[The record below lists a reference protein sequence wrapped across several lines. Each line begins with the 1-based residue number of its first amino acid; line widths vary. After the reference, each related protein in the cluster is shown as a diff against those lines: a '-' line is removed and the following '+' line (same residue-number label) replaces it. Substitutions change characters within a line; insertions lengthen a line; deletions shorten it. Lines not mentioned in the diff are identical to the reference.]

1 MKNYLLADAIL
12 KKADAS
18 TCNELRKALQ
28 GYGLSIYG
36 NKETLM
42 RRLKS
47 HHKIIKKSKTQ
58 PKSINK
64 MAEKS
69 DDKILEQ
76 KNVDYKKSFH
86 CINCETDFFNY
97 PEAVVHLGKYFLCN
111 LRNEYSKVI
120 CMYIILFTN
129 IFSYFFRKET

>member
-1 MKNYLLADAIL
+1 MLADAIL
-12 KKADAS
+12 KKADAG

-47 HHKIIKKSKTQ
+47 HHKIIKKSKSQ

-69 DDKILEQ
+69 DDIILEQ

-86 CINCETDFFNY
+86 CINCET
-97 PEAVVHLGKYFLCN
+97 VHKIYFLVFN
-111 LRNEYSKVI
+111 ISRLNILWHRNHI
-120 CMYIILFTN
+120 N
-129 IFSYFFRKET
+129 